1 MISSRLASLFML
13 ASPLTLAACGPAA
26 ETPDAG
32 TDAFLDESGL
42 DGGRRDAGP
51 DAFLD
56 ESSLDGGPRDAGA
69 DAPFTMIDAFLE
81 GLPDSGT
88 DAATIG
94 EDAFVVDDAFVA
106 PDAFLTPDAFVARDA
121 FVTPDAFRSVP
132 ACTAPDLAVP
142 SAPTPPALV
151 ISEIDPGTFI
161 ELYNTT
167 SSDIALSSVPYQFCS
182 PFVYAAVA
190 SLGAG
195 VTVPAH
201 GYANLPWPAGFSD
214 TEAGGE
220 VSLYTSGAY
229 ADPTAVMSFVCWGTN
244 PHGTRK
250 STAETGGRWSGACA
264 GAITAGRSIARRPS
278 TTGTLATDWAT
289 DATPSPE
296 TCGP

>member
-13 ASPLTLAACGPAA
+13 ASPLTLAACGPAD

-56 ESSLDGGPRDAGA
+56 ESALDGGPRDAGA
-69 DAPFTMIDAFLE
+69 DAPFTMIDAFRE
-81 GLPDSGT
+81 GLTDSGT
-88 DAATIG
+88 DAATTS

-106 PDAFLTPDAFVARDA
+106 PDAFAAPDAFVARDA
-121 FVTPDAFRSVP
+121 FTAPDAFRSVP
-132 ACTAPDLAVP
+132 ACSAPDLAVP

-167 SSDIALSSVPYQFCS
+167 SSDIVLASVPYQFCS

-190 SLGAG
+190 SVGAG
-195 VTVPAH
+195 ITVPAR

-220 VSLYTSGAY
+220 ISLYTSGAY
-229 ADPTAVMSFVCWGTN
+229 ADPAAVMSFVCWGTN
-244 PHGTRK
+244 PHGSRK

-264 GAITAGRSIARRPS
+264 GAISAGRSIARRPS
-278 TTGTLATDWAT
+278 TTGTLAGDWAT

-296 TCGP
+296 RCGP